1 MSADATEKEI
11 KIMAKT
17 NVATKEVTKKAVAEK
32 KVAVKTT
39 APKTE
44 KKVAE
49 KKPAEKKAEPK
60 PKADYKAIA
69 ESIEKAFK
77 ADKSVDV
84 IADTNREYPKSVTYT
99 DYSFIHFYN
108 PGTEKDMFQLYIT
121 GKSGKFIIKGTAA
134 DYLDKSVEYTP
145 SNRYILV
152 KCPIDLIP
160 EVAKKVIAACQSIP
174 AKEKPTKATKKTTEK
189 KEEKVA
195 K

>member
-1 MSADATEKEI
+1 
-11 KIMAKT
+11 MANSTVSKT
-17 NVATKEVTKKAVAEK
+17 TKVVAEK
-32 KVAVKTT
+32 KVAPVKTV

-44 KKVAE
+44 KKV
-49 KKPAEKKAEPK
+49 EKKAEPK
-60 PKADYKAIA
+60 PKADLKAIA

-84 IADTNREYPKSVTYT
+84 IADSNRQYPKSVTYT

-134 DYLDKSVEYTP
+134 DYLDKSVEYIP

-152 KCPIDLIP
+152 KCPIDLVP
-160 EVAKKVIAACQSIP
+160 EVAKKIIAACQSIP
-174 AKEKPTKATKKTTEK
+174 AKEKPAKATKKSTEK
-189 KEEKVA
+189 KEERVA

>member
-1 MSADATEKEI
+1 MADV
-11 KIMAKT
+11 KT
-17 NVATKEVTKKAVAEK
+17 TKTQEVAEK
-32 KVAVKTT
+32 KVAPKTV

-44 KKVAE
+44 KKVE
-49 KKPAEKKAEPK
+49 KKKAEPK
-60 PKADYKAIA
+60 PKTDYKVVA

-84 IADTNREYPKSVTYT
+84 IADSNREHPKSVTYT
-99 DYSFIHFYN
+99 DYSFIHFYI

-174 AKEKPTKATKKTTEK
+174 AKEKPAKTEKKQTKATEK
-189 KEEKVA
+189 KAEKAA

>member
-1 MSADATEKEI
+1 
-11 KIMAKT
+11 MAKT
-17 NVATKEVTKKAVAEK
+17 VETKKAVVEK
-32 KVAVKTT
+32 TV

-44 KKVAE
+44 KKVAV
-49 KKPAEKKAEPK
+49 KT
-60 PKADYKAIA
+60 DYKAVA
-69 ESIEKAFK
+69 ENIEKAFK
-77 ADKSVDV
+77 ADKRVDV
-84 IADTNREYPKSVTYT
+84 IADSNREYPKSVTYT

-134 DYLDKSVEYTP
+134 DYLDKTVEYTP

-160 EVAKKVIAACQSIP
+160 EVADKVIVACQSVP
-174 AKEKPTKATKKTTEK
+174 AKEKPAKAEKKSAEKKTTKKTKVIEKTE
-189 KEEKVA
+189 EVA

>member
-1 MSADATEKEI
+1 
-11 KIMAKT
+11 MAKT
-17 NVATKEVTKKAVAEK
+17 NVATKEVTKNIKAVAEK
-32 KVAVKTT
+32 KAAVKTT

-49 KKPAEKKAEPK
+49 KKAEPK
-60 PKADYKAIA
+60 PKTDYKAIA
-69 ESIEKAFK
+69 ENIEKAFK

-121 GKSGKFIIKGTAA
+121 GKSGKFLIRKSAA
-134 DYLDKSVEYTP
+134 EFLDKSIEQKPAEKTVKGEKK
-145 SNRYILV
+145 IIHIEV
-152 KCPIDLIP
+152 KCPVEAVP
-160 EVAKKVIAACQSIP
+160 EVAKKIIAAYQSVP
-174 AKEKPTKATKKTTEK
+174 AKAEKPAKATKKSTEK
-189 KEEKVA
+189 KVEKVA

>member
-1 MSADATEKEI
+1 MANSAV
-11 KIMAKT
+11 KT
-17 NVATKEVTKKAVAEK
+17 TKATKVVAEK
-32 KVAVKTT
+32 KVAPKSV

-44 KKVAE
+44 KPVTKTE
-49 KKPAEKKAEPK
+49 KKVEKKAEPK
-60 PKADYKAIA
+60 PKADLKAIA

-84 IADTNREYPKSVTYT
+84 IADSNRQYPKSVTYT

-152 KCPIDLIP
+152 KCPIDLVP
-160 EVAKKVIAACQSIP
+160 EVAKKIIVACQSIP
-174 AKEKPTKATKKTTEK
+174 AKEKPAKATKKSTEK

>member
-1 MSADATEKEI
+1 
-11 KIMAKT
+11 MANSTVKT
-17 NVATKEVTKKAVAEK
+17 TKAVAEK
-32 KVAVKTT
+32 KVAPKSV

-44 KKVAE
+44 KKAVATKPAE

-60 PKADYKAIA
+60 PKADYRAIA

-77 ADKSVDV
+77 ADKNVDV
-84 IADTNREYPKSVTYT
+84 IADSNREYPKSVTYT

-174 AKEKPTKATKKTTEK
+174 AKEKPAKATKKSTEK

>member
-1 MSADATEKEI
+1 
-11 KIMAKT
+11 MAKT
-17 NVATKEVTKKAVAEK
+17 VETKKAVVEK
-32 KVAVKTT
+32 TV

-44 KKVAE
+44 KKVAV
-49 KKPAEKKAEPK
+49 KT
-60 PKADYKAIA
+60 DYKAVA
-69 ESIEKAFK
+69 ENIEKAFK
-77 ADKSVDV
+77 ADKRVDV
-84 IADTNREYPKSVTYT
+84 IADSNREYPKSVTYT

-160 EVAKKVIAACQSIP
+160 EVADKVIAACQSIP
-174 AKEKPTKATKKTTEK
+174 AKEKPAKTEKKSTKKTKVTEK
-189 KEEKVA
+189 TEEVA

>member
-1 MSADATEKEI
+1 MADV
-11 KIMAKT
+11 KT
-17 NVATKEVTKKAVAEK
+17 TKTQEVAEK
-32 KVAVKTT
+32 KVAPKTV

-44 KKVAE
+44 KKV
-49 KKPAEKKAEPK
+49 EKKAEPK
-60 PKADYKAIA
+60 PKTDYKAVA

-77 ADKSVDV
+77 ADKSVEV
-84 IADTNREYPKSVTYT
+84 IADSNREHPKSVTYT
-99 DYSFIHFYN
+99 DYSFIHFYI

-152 KCPIDLIP
+152 KCPINLIP
-160 EVAKKVIAACQSIP
+160 EVAKKIIAACQSVP
-174 AKEKPTKATKKTTEK
+174 VKEKPVKAEKTKATEK
-189 KEEKVA
+189 KAEKAA